1 MRNTY
6 ISHPKIVIGSFNF
19 EEWYKNVFSF
29 VELGRGV
36 GNVWTNI
43 LFFHYVDFRL
53 ITRVENNLSWLGWGN
68 IFTPNM
74 DSCAIYKK

>member
-1 MRNTY
+1 MDPS
-6 ISHPKIVIGSFNF
+6 IF

-29 VELGRGV
+29 VELGREV

-53 ITRVENNLSWLGWGN
+53 LTRVENNLGWGN

-74 DSCAIYKK
+74 DSSAIYKK